1 MVASGQ
7 CLAGHGALPQPGPM
21 SQASFPFQ
29 RHWAERCSGLDA
41 TVDATVL
48 FDSPDRLLTLLQL
61 SPEEMVAGYR
71 QLLSRSESPYPFWRL
86 EHAQR
91 PAVEPLS
98 GALIRV
104 MLPHS
109 PKLLELY
116 QAVDLRSGG
125 DGDGDYLNRLDLVLQ
140 PDGLLEA
147 WRTIGELRGELDH
160 QLLLVDQQ
168 RDQLKTYQDLLK
180 RSQRLLDRLVSPLP
194 DD

>member
-7 CLAGHGALPQPGPM
+7 CLVGHGALPQPDSM
-21 SQASFPFQ
+21 SKASFPFDN
-29 RHWAERCSGLDA
+29 HLPSRCRGVA
-41 TVDATVL
+41 TTAL
-48 FDSPDRLLTLLQL
+48 FDTPDRLLTLLQL
-61 SPEEMVAGYR
+61 TPKEMLDGYR
-71 QLLSRSESPYPFWRL
+71 QLLVEVESPQPFWRL

-98 GALIRV
+98 GALIRI
-104 MLPHS
+104 MLTQCPE
-109 PKLLELY
+109 LLELY

-125 DGDGDYLNRLDLVLQ
+125 DGDEHYLERLDLALQ
-140 PDGLLEA
+140 PERLLNA
-147 WRTIGELRGELDH
+147 WRIIGELRSELDY

-168 RDQLKTYQDLLK
+168 RDQLEAYRDLQK